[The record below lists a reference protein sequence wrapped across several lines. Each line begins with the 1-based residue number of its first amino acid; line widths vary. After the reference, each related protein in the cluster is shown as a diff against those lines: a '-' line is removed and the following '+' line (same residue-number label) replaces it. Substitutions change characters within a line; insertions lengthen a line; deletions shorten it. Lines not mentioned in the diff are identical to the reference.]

1 VQRAASS
8 NRADIFG
15 LERRLN
21 GDSIDYQRLVEDA
34 LRETV
39 RRVLAQVAEQGLP
52 GDHHFYIGFRT
63 GHPGV
68 VMPRSLRDLYPEEM
82 SLILQHHFWGLAVD
96 EDGFAV
102 ELSFSG
108 SRQRLEI
115 PFAALTMFADPSAEF
130 ALRFMPR
137 VPGAVSATAAT
148 AAAAATPASAAATKP
163 AAPAAASPVGRGIV
177 APQPPP
183 SGTAGGADGASSPS
197 TGGRP
202 GSGEVIRFDPS
213 RRK

>member
-1 VQRAASS
+1 LSS
-8 NRADIFG
+8 
-15 LERRLN
+15 
-21 GDSIDYQRLVEDA
+21 DSIDYQRLVEDA
-34 LRETV
+34 LRDVV
-39 RRVLAQVAEQGLP
+39 RRVLADVAEEGLP

-82 SLILQHHFWGLAVD
+82 SLILQHRFWNLAVND
-96 EDGFAV
+96 DGFAV
-102 ELSFSG
+102 ELTFSG

-137 VPGAVSATAAT
+137 AAGATAAVSATATTSAT
-148 AAAAATPASAAATKP
+148 SASAAAATPA
-163 AAPAAASPVGRGIV
+163 AAASPTGGGIA

-183 SGTAGGADGASSPS
+183 SGAAAGADPAPSPA

>member
-1 VQRAASS
+1 MRAEIYRLEPRLSS
-8 NRADIFG
+8 
-15 LERRLN
+15 
-21 GDSIDYQRLVEDA
+21 DSIDYQRFVEDA
-34 LRETV
+34 LRDAV
-39 RRVLAQVAEQGLP
+39 RRLLAEVADQGLP
-52 GDHHFYIGFRT
+52 GDHHFYIAFRT

-82 SLILQHHFWGLAVD
+82 SLILQHQFWGLTVD
-96 EDGFAV
+96 AERFAI

-137 VPGAVSATAAT
+137 AAGAVEASGVAA
-148 AAAAATPASAAATKP
+148 KP
-163 AAPAAASPVGRGIV
+163 AAAVVASPAAGGVAAS
-177 APQPPP
+177 QPRS
-183 SGTAGGADGASSPS
+183 SGTAGGAEPGNSPA
-197 TGGRP
+197 GGRSP
-202 GSGEVIRFDPS
+202 GPGDVIRFDPS

>member
-1 VQRAASS
+1 MSS
-8 NRADIFG
+8 
-15 LERRLN
+15 
-21 GDSIDYQRLVEDA
+21 DSIDYQRLVEDA
-34 LRETV
+34 LRDVV
-39 RRVLAQVAEQGLP
+39 RRVLADVAEQGLP

-82 SLILQHHFWGLAVD
+82 SLILQHQYWNLAVND
-96 EDGFAV
+96 DGFAV
-102 ELSFSG
+102 ELTFSG

-115 PFAALTMFADPSAEF
+115 PFAALTMFADPSAEL

-137 VPGAVSATAAT
+137 VPGAMASASATASPTGGDIAIM
-148 AAAAATPASAAATKP
+148 
-163 AAPAAASPVGRGIV
+163 AAPP
-177 APQPPP
+177 PPP
-183 SGTAGGADGASSPS
+183 SGTGGGADPASSPS

-202 GSGEVIRFDPS
+202 GRGEVIRFDPS